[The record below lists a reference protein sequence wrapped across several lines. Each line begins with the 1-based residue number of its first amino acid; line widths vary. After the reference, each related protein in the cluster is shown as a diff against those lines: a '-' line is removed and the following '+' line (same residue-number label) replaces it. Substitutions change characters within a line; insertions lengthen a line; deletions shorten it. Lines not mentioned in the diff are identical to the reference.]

1 MAPGLLLYEDDNADT
16 EFSASKRAKT
26 SDMSHEDDHS
36 WSSNQDQA
44 TKIPSHPLGVRPSG
58 NAFTSPV
65 NSKDNAGGFR
75 RLPDELL
82 FQLLEGLDS
91 HQLLRLGSTCR
102 MLFAFT
108 RADELWRALFVE

>member
-1 MAPGLLLYEDDNADT
+1 MAPGLLLHEDDNGET
-16 EFSASKRAKT
+16 KSRASKRVKT
-26 SDMSHEDDHS
+26 NDMSHEDGHS
-36 WSSNQDQA
+36 WNSDQA
-44 TKIPSHPLGVRPSG
+44 TNIPSHPLGVKPSG
-58 NAFTSPV
+58 NAFTSSA
-65 NSKDNAGGFR
+65 NSKDNAGGFS